1 MKDIINDKATIATS
15 ILVFLFKLL
24 YLVLL
29 ELEINI
35 KVIAKAVTTSSLFN
49 IKDTDI
55 INESI
60 IENLSLLFKVI

>member
-1 MKDIINDKATIATS
+1 MKDIINDKATNATT